1 MGCFQV
7 LKLRRLFKAM
17 VSSVD
22 HVMKSIFGSMAG
34 TREFWLSFSWLCV
47 ISFLLLRGVKKQ
59 TCQKGLKENVFQQQF
74 TKKSPTR
81 KSPIFPPRDF
91 HPNLGGFSSQ
101 RFVSEHLRVRY
112 VKTPKVCFVMAKQ
125 KEGGR
130 YDMSKL
136 GCVYEGDFFYF
147 LPMVNHH

>member
-1 MGCFQV
+1 MFIAPNLKTCSQVLSVFRTPALLHFLGASMGCFQL

-22 HVMKSIFGSMAG
+22 HVIKSIFGSMAG
-34 TREFWLSFSWLCV
+34 THER
-47 ISFLLLRGVKKQ
+47 VKFQFVK

-91 HPNLGGFSSQ
+91 HPNLDGFSSQ

-112 VKTPKVCFVMAKQ
+112 VEAPKV
-125 KEGGR
+125 
-130 YDMSKL
+130 
-136 GCVYEGDFFYF
+136 
-147 LPMVNHH
+147 